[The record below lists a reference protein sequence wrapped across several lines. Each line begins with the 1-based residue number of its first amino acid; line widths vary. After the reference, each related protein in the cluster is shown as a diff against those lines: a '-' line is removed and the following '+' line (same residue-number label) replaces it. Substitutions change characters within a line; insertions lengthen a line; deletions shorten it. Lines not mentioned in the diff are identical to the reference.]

1 MRLFGADNGRRNEG
15 SFHPMLFL
23 VRILVVIGILAG
35 LGYAALYAVGSM
47 IEPEQ
52 RDIVVVIPTP
62 KPKN

>member
-1 MRLFGADNGRRNEG
+1 
-15 SFHPMLFL
+15 MLFL

-35 LGYAALYAVGSM
+35 LGYAALYAVGAM

>member
-1 MRLFGADNGRRNEG
+1 MRLSGADNGRLNEG

-23 VRILVVIGILAG
+23 VRILVVVGILAA
-35 LGYAALYAVGSM
+35 LGYAALYAVGAL